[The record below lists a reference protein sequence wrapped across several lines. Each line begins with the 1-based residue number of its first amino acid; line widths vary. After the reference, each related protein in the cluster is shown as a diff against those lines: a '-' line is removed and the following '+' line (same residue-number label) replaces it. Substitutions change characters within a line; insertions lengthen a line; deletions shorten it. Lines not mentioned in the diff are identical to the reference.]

1 METINFSFCPEL
13 IKPNWK
19 MKDVKRIIKDK
30 TGIEEDNQRFHVY
43 FNFLNFYEWEIMDE
57 RLFWDN
63 FKMEIYDKTRYH
75 AKITKK
81 FYETD
86 MILDLNKKVEELK
99 QLIFEQKNINI
110 DNLKFSYG
118 DYSPLDSE
126 TLDKTNLFQ
135 NELHIVTTKN
145 ILNDTI
151 RVQYPNSEVK
161 EIKTDLTN
169 TGIELLEEIGGIE
182 NIMKPGFNVKYNI
195 YYKNEKIPLD
205 EVLINAKIKNWD
217 TIELRNRNTVQIFQK
232 TLTGKTYTF
241 DVELSD
247 SIKLYKIFCYYRI
260 GIPLDQQR
268 LIFTHKQL
276 EDNRTLA
283 DYNIQKESTLHFVL
297 RLRGG
302 KI

>member
-13 IKPNWK
+13 IKPNLK

-81 FYETD
+81 FYESD

-118 DYSPLDSE
+118 DYSLPDSE
-126 TLDKTNLFQ
+126 ILDKTNLFQ

-182 NIMKPGFNVKYNI
+182 NIMKPGFKVKYNI

-205 EVLINAKIKNWD
+205 EVLNAKIKNWD